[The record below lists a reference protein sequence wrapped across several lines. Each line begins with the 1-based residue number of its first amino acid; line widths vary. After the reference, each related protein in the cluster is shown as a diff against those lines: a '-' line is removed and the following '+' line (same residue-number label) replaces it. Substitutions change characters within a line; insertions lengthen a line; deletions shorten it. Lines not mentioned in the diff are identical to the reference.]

1 MAPQEMMMT
10 DDVLTFVENGVGR
23 IRLNRPRAI
32 HALTADMCGAIND
45 ALLAWARDDSV
56 VAVMIDHLPAPDGDP
71 RLSRGFCAGGDIA
84 LIARSAAADGVEAE
98 RFFSVE
104 YRMNH
109 LLFVYE
115 KPIVA
120 FMDGIVM
127 GGGVGLSLPARY
139 RVATER
145 TSFAM
150 PETGIGLFPD
160 VGGGWY
166 LPRLPGRTGA
176 WLATTGARIDGADCI
191 AVGIATHYM
200 PSEALDAV
208 KARIL
213 TDPFDLT
220 LVLDAASIQPPP
232 SKLQAAR
239 ADIDRLFA
247 SDKAEEIVAALE
259 ADGGEWARKQMSI
272 LRTKSPQTIKV
283 ALRQLVEGAAKPS
296 FADNMAME
304 FGLACAVI
312 RRPDF
317 VEGVRAVIFDKDNAP
332 RWTPATLEE
341 VRDEMIDAIFAPLP
355 PDRQWTPLPQLADA

>member
-1 MAPQEMMMT
+1 
-10 DDVLTFVENGVGR
+10 
-23 IRLNRPRAI
+23 
-32 HALTADMCGAIND
+32 
-45 ALLAWARDDSV
+45 
-56 VAVMIDHLPAPDGDP
+56 
-71 RLSRGFCAGGDIA
+71 
-84 LIARSAAADGVEAE
+84 
-98 RFFSVE
+98 
-104 YRMNH
+104 
-109 LLFVYE
+109 
-115 KPIVA
+115 
-120 FMDGIVM
+120 
-127 GGGVGLSLPARY
+127 
-139 RVATER
+139 
-145 TSFAM
+145 
-150 PETGIGLFPD
+150 
-160 VGGGWY
+160 
-166 LPRLPGRTGA
+166 
-176 WLATTGARIDGADCI
+176 
-191 AVGIATHYM
+191 M

-259 ADGGEWARKQMSI
+259 ADSGEWARKQASI